1 MVLLFVIGVGWVRD
15 FVVKVALNIMSR
27 LHSNFVGPLLQTIS
41 VTLSISTLTHH
52 SLISRVCGLTVRR
65 LAIDNNR
72 QRQNRSVDLGYDK
85 TFGFARAGR
94 CRFDSHHIQ
103 QLFLL
108 GVRRR
113 RERVQLILGHAQERG
128 ATVNYYVNN
137 SQAAEQSTCILSKPV
152 IFPY

>member
-52 SLISRVCGLTVRR
+52 SLISRVCGLMVRR

-72 QRQNRSVDLGYDK
+72 QLYSTHNRQLRQNRSVDLGYDK
-85 TFGFARAGR
+85 TFGFACAGR
-94 CRFDSHHIQ
+94 CGFDSHHIQ
-103 QLFLL
+103 QFFLFAGCL
-108 GVRRR
+108 GVRREKE
-113 RERVQLILGHAQERG
+113 RERVQLILGHA
-128 ATVNYYVNN
+128 
-137 SQAAEQSTCILSKPV
+137 
-152 IFPY
+152 